1 MYQTHNCG
9 TLRKKN
15 VGEEVIL
22 AGWVQRVRNLGTV
35 SFIDLR
41 DHYGITQLTFHVKNP
56 LKKKADQLGREFVI
70 QVSGK
75 VADRKSKNLNNPT
88 GFIEVVVSKLR
99 ILSYSKIPPFLI
111 EEKTDGNED
120 LRMKYRYLD
129 LRRYFMKKKL
139 IARNNIVFEIRKYLL
154 GNGFLEIETPLL
166 VRSTPEGARDFVIP
180 SRTNPGQFYALP
192 QSPQSFKQLLIIGG
206 IDKYFQI
213 VKCFRDEDLRSDRQP
228 EFTQIDCEMSFVEEE
243 DVIKIS
249 ENLIKYI
256 FKKISNC
263 RFAKSFPKI
272 SYKNAIKR
280 YGSDKP
286 DIRFKMIIKE
296 LNDVIPQKNR
306 ELIAGISIPRFAPSI
321 RQLNDISEWSK
332 LHHIEYRNLTWVKC
346 LIDGKFQSPL
356 DRFFDQKYF
365 KIFSDRLGAHPGDLL
380 LILSGLDDQT
390 VRRQLGKIRIEM
402 AEHLGLRKTNQFY
415 PIWIVDFPLFVWN
428 EDHKRYDAFH
438 HPFTAPKEENIS
450 LLKNN
455 PEKILAKSYDL
466 VINGKEI
473 GGGSIRINK
482 RSIQESIFNL
492 LGFSRKEI
500 LSKFGFLLEAFEYGS
515 PPHGGIAFG
524 LDRLVA
530 LLEGEDSIRDFIAFP
545 KNNSGSDPMI
555 GTPSDL
561 SDDQLKELHIKKIN
575 YEKS

>member
-1 MYQTHNCG
+1 MYRTHNCG

-15 VGEEVIL
+15 IGEEVIL
-22 AGWVQRVRNLGTV
+22 TGWVKRVRNLGTV

-41 DHYGITQLTFHVKNP
+41 DHYGITQLTFHVKNT

-70 QVSGK
+70 QVCGK
-75 VADRKSKNLNNPT
+75 VAERKSKNLNNPT

-99 ILSYSKIPPFLI
+99 ILSYSKIPPFII

-129 LRRYFMKKKL
+129 LRRDFIKKKL
-139 IARNNIVFEIRKYLL
+139 IARHKIVFEIRKYLSE
-154 GNGFLEIETPLL
+154 NGFLEIETPLL
-166 VRSTPEGARDFVIP
+166 VKSTPEGARDFVIP

-192 QSPQSFKQLLIIGG
+192 QSPQSFKQLLMIGG

-249 ENLIKYI
+249 ENLINYI
-256 FKKISNC
+256 FKKIRNC
-263 RFAKSFPKI
+263 RFAKSFPRI
-272 SYKNAIKR
+272 SYKDAIKR

-286 DIRFKMIIKE
+286 DIRFEMIIKE
-296 LNDVIPQKNR
+296 LNDVIPQRNF
-306 ELIAGISIPRFAPSI
+306 IAGISIPGCGKYSI
-321 RQLNDISEWSK
+321 RQLNDITEWSK

-356 DRFFDQKYF
+356 FFDQKYL

-402 AEHLGLRKTNQFY
+402 AERLGLRKTNQFS
-415 PIWIVDFPLFVWN
+415 PIWIVDFPLFEWN

-438 HPFTAPKEENIS
+438 HPFTAPKNIS
-450 LLKNN
+450 LKN
-455 PEKILAKSYDL
+455 PEKIIAKSYDL

-500 LSKFGFLLEAFEYGS
+500 LSKFGFLMEAFEYGT

-530 LLEGEDSIRDFIAFP
+530 LLEGEESIRDFIAFP
-545 KNNSGSDPMI
+545 KNNSSRDPMI

-561 SDDQLKELHIKKIN
+561 SDDQLKELHIKFDL
-575 YEKS
+575 

>member
-1 MYQTHNCG
+1 MFRTHNCG
-9 TLRKKN
+9 TLRQKN

-22 AGWVQRVRNLGTV
+22 AGWVKRVRNLGTV

-41 DHYGITQLTFHVKNP
+41 DHYGITQLTFYGKNT

-70 QVSGK
+70 QVCGK
-75 VADRKSKNLNNPT
+75 VADRKSKNLKNPT

-99 ILSYSKIPPFLI
+99 ILSYSKIPPFII

-129 LRRYFMKKKL
+129 LRRDFIKKKL
-139 IARNNIVFEIRKYLL
+139 ITRHKIVFEIRKYLSE
-154 GNGFLEIETPLL
+154 NGFLEIETPLL
-166 VRSTPEGARDFVIP
+166 VKSTPEGARDFVIP

-192 QSPQSFKQLLIIGG
+192 QSPQSFKQLLMIGG

-249 ENLIKYI
+249 ENLINYI
-256 FKKISNC
+256 FQKIRNC
-263 RFAKSFPKI
+263 RFAKSFPRI
-272 SYKNAIKR
+272 SYKEAIKR

-286 DIRFKMIIKE
+286 DIRFEMIIKE
-296 LNDVIPQKNR
+296 LNDVIPKKNNR
-306 ELIAGISIPRFAPSI
+306 VAGISIPGCANYSI
-321 RQLNDISEWSK
+321 RQLNDITEWSK
-332 LHHIEYRNLTWVKC
+332 LHHIRNLTWVKC
-346 LIDGKFQSPL
+346 LIDGKFQSP
-356 DRFFDQKYF
+356 FFDQKYF
-365 KIFSDRLGAHPGDLL
+365 KIFSDRFGAKPGDLL

-390 VRRQLGKIRIEM
+390 VRIQLGKIRIEM
-402 AEHLGLRKTNQFY
+402 ADRLGLRKTNQFS

-428 EDHKRYDAFH
+428 EDNKRYDSFH
-438 HPFTAPKEENIS
+438 HPFTSPKEENIY
-450 LLKNN
+450 LLKKN
-455 PEKILAKSYDL
+455 PEKIIAKSYDL

-500 LSKFGFLLEAFEYGS
+500 FSKFGFLMEAFEYGT
-515 PPHGGIAFG
+515 PPHGGIALG
-524 LDRLVA
+524 LDRFVA
-530 LLEGEDSIRDFIAFP
+530 LLKGEDSIRDFIAFP
-545 KNNSGSDPMI
+545 KNNSYRDPMI
-555 GTPSDL
+555 GTPSYL
-561 SDDQLKELHIKKIN
+561 SDDQLKELHIFIKR
-575 YEKS
+575 

>member
-1 MYQTHNCG
+1 MFRTHNCG

-22 AGWVQRVRNLGTV
+22 AGWVKRVRNLGTV

-41 DHYGITQLTFHVKNP
+41 DHYGITQLTFYGKNT

-70 QVSGK
+70 QVCGK
-75 VADRKSKNLNNPT
+75 VAERKSKNLKNPT

-99 ILSYSKIPPFLI
+99 ILSYSKIPPFII

-129 LRRYFMKKKL
+129 LRRDFIKKKL
-139 IARNNIVFEIRKYLL
+139 ITRHKIVFEIRKYLSE
-154 GNGFLEIETPLL
+154 NGFLEIETPLL
-166 VRSTPEGARDFVIP
+166 VKSTPEGARDFVIP

-192 QSPQSFKQLLIIGG
+192 QSPQSFKQLLMIGG

-249 ENLIKYI
+249 ENLINYI
-256 FKKISNC
+256 FQKISNC
-263 RFAKSFPKI
+263 RFAKSFPRI
-272 SYKNAIKR
+272 SYKEAIKR

-286 DIRFKMIIKE
+286 DIRFEMIIKE
-296 LNDVIPQKNR
+296 LNDVIPNNR
-306 ELIAGISIPRFAPSI
+306 ELIAGISIPGCAKYSI
-321 RQLNDISEWSK
+321 RQLNDITD
-332 LHHIEYRNLTWVKC
+332 HIRNLTWVKC
-346 LIDGKFQSPL
+346 LIDGKFQSP
-356 DRFFDQKYF
+356 FFDQKYF
-365 KIFSDRLGAHPGDLL
+365 KIFSDRLGAQPGDLL
-380 LILSGLDDQT
+380 LILSGDDKT

-402 AEHLGLRKTNQFY
+402 ADRLGLRKTNQFS

-428 EDHKRYDAFH
+428 EDKKRYDSFH
-438 HPFTAPKEENIS
+438 HPFTSPKEENIY

-455 PEKILAKSYDL
+455 PEKIIAKSYDL

-500 LSKFGFLLEAFEYGS
+500 FSKFGFLMEAFEYGT
-515 PPHGGIAFG
+515 PPHGGIALG

-530 LLEGEDSIRDFIAFP
+530 LLESEDSIRDFIAFP
-545 KNNSGSDPMI
+545 KNNSCRDTMI
-555 GTPSDL
+555 GTPSYL
-561 SDDQLKELHIKKIN
+561 SDDQLKELHIFIKR
-575 YEKS
+575 

>member
-1 MYQTHNCG
+1 MFRTYNCG

-22 AGWVQRVRNLGTV
+22 AGWVKRVRNLGTV

-41 DHYGITQLTFHVKNP
+41 DHYGITQLTFYGKNT

-70 QVSGK
+70 QVCGK
-75 VADRKSKNLNNPT
+75 VIERKSKNLKNPT

-99 ILSYSKIPPFLI
+99 ILSYSKIPPFII

-129 LRRYFMKKKL
+129 LRRDFIKKKL
-139 IARNNIVFEIRKYLL
+139 ITRHKIVFEIRKYLSE
-154 GNGFLEIETPLL
+154 NGFLEIETPLL
-166 VRSTPEGARDFVIP
+166 VKSTPEGARDFVIP
-180 SRTNPGQFYALP
+180 SRINPGQFYALP
-192 QSPQSFKQLLIIGG
+192 QSPQSFKQLLMIGG

-249 ENLIKYI
+249 ENLINYI
-256 FKKISNC
+256 FKKIRNC
-263 RFAKSFPKI
+263 RFAKSFPRI
-272 SYKNAIKR
+272 SYKEAIKR

-286 DIRFKMIIKE
+286 DIRFDMIIKE
-296 LNDVIPQKNR
+296 LNDVIPNNR
-306 ELIAGISIPRFAPSI
+306 VAGISIPGCANYSI
-321 RQLNDISEWSK
+321 RQLNDITEWCK
-332 LHHIEYRNLTWVKC
+332 LHHIRNLTWVKC
-346 LIDGKFQSPL
+346 LIDGKFQSP
-356 DRFFDQKYF
+356 FFGQKYF
-365 KIFSDRLGAHPGDLL
+365 KIFSERLSAKPGDLL
-380 LILSGLDDQT
+380 LILSGLDEQT
-390 VRRQLGKIRIEM
+390 VSRQLGKIRIEM
-402 AEHLGLRKTNQFY
+402 ADRLGLRKTNQFS
-415 PIWIVDFPLFVWN
+415 PIWIVDFPLFAWN
-428 EDHKRYDAFH
+428 NENNRYDSFH
-438 HPFTAPKEENIS
+438 HPFTSPKEENIY
-450 LLKNN
+450 LLQKN
-455 PEKILAKSYDL
+455 PEKIIAKSYDL

-500 LSKFGFLLEAFEYGS
+500 LSKFGFIMEAFEYGT
-515 PPHGGIAFG
+515 PPHGGIALG

-530 LLEGEDSIRDFIAFP
+530 LLEGEESIRDFIAFP
-545 KNNSGSDPMI
+545 KNNSFRDPMI
-555 GTPSDL
+555 GTPSYL
-561 SDDQLKELHIKKIN
+561 SDSQLKELHIFIKR
-575 YEKS
+575 